1 MSVTA
6 NIDPRAT
13 GPTGFDPAELAKR
26 SLANERF
33 GFTLFMSLC
42 VHAVLILGVGF
53 TFYEQINTS
62 LSLDVTLAQCASNA
76 APEEADFLAQANQEG
91 SGSLDEL
98 ARPSTPFESRFNA
111 DEIQDVA
118 AMEAVATQSIT
129 EQDILSSEESD
140 QMLSSAEASPENL
153 RNQEFQGTSQESLEQ
168 TLASLQA
175 QLDIHR
181 EAYAQRPR
189 KYTIS
194 SASTRVARDAA
205 YLDAWRRKIEAIGN
219 FNYPQQA
226 SSNGIYGQLRLLV
239 ALFPDGRVSEVRILS
254 SSGHTILDDAAIRI
268 VQLAAPFDPFP
279 TEMREEV
286 DILEIVRTWQFHQSN
301 TFTSN

>member
-1 MSVTA
+1 LSISA
-6 NIDPRAT
+6 DIDPI
-13 GPTGFDPAELAKR
+13 ELSNQ

-53 TFYEQINTS
+53 TFYEQLNS
-62 LSLDVTLAQCASNA
+62 PSSLDLTLAQYESSQ
-76 APEEADFLAQANQEG
+76 APENPDFLAQANQEG
-91 SGSLDEL
+91 SGSQDEL
-98 ARPSTPFESRFNA
+98 ARPSTPFESRFNT
-111 DEIQDVA
+111 DTIQEVA
-118 AMEAVATQSIT
+118 ALET
-129 EQDILSSEESD
+129 ETALNNSERNILTSSDSNSRLNSEEEVLNTP
-140 QMLSSAEASPENL
+140 Q
-153 RNQEFQGTSQESLEQ
+153 NQNFQGTSQNSLEQ

-194 SASTRVARDAA
+194 SASTQQARDAL
-205 YLDAWRRKIEAIGN
+205 YLDGWRRKIEAVGN
-219 FNYPQQA
+219 FNYPRQA
-226 SSNGIYGQLRLLV
+226 SEAGIYGQLRLLV
-239 ALFPDGRVSEVRILS
+239 SLFPDGQVSEVRILS
-254 SSGHTILDDAAIRI
+254 SSGYSILDDAAIRI
-268 VQLAAPFDPFP
+268 MQLAAPFDPFP
-279 TEMREEV
+279 ADMREEV

>member
-1 MSVTA
+1 LSISA
-6 NIDPRAT
+6 DIDPIEIANQ
-13 GPTGFDPAELAKR
+13 
-26 SLANERF
+26 SIANERF

-53 TFYEQINTS
+53 TFYEQIHNP
-62 LSLDVTLAQCASNA
+62 LSLDVTLAQYESNE
-76 APEEADFLAQANQEG
+76 APDNPDFLAQANQEG

-98 ARPSTPFESRFNA
+98 VRPSSPFESRFNA
-111 DEIQDVA
+111 DEIQEVA
-118 AMEAVATQSIT
+118 ALET
-129 EQDILSSEESD
+129 ESFLNNLERDILTSNEADERLNTEEESLD
-140 QMLSSAEASPENL
+140 TPQ
-153 RNQEFQGTSQESLEQ
+153 NQDFQGTSQNSLEQ

-194 SASTRVARDAA
+194 SASTRQARDAL
-205 YLDAWRRKIEAIGN
+205 YLDGWRRKIEAIGN
-219 FNYPQQA
+219 LNYPQQA
-226 SSNGIYGQLRLLV
+226 SAAGIYGQLRLLV

-254 SSGHTILDDAAIRI
+254 SSGQVVLDDAAIRI

-279 TEMREEV
+279 QDMREEV

>member
-1 MSVTA
+1 MSISA
-6 NIDPRAT
+6 DIDPI
-13 GPTGFDPAELAKR
+13 ELSNQ

-33 GFTLFMSLC
+33 VFTLFMSLC

-53 TFYEQINTS
+53 TFYEQLNSPSS
-62 LSLDVTLAQCASNA
+62 LEVTLAKYESSQ
-76 APEEADFLAQANQEG
+76 APENPDFLAQANQEG
-91 SGSLDEL
+91 SGSQDEL

-111 DEIQDVA
+111 DTIQEVA
-118 AMEAVATQSIT
+118 AIETETALNNSERSILTSSDSNSRLNT
-129 EQDILSSEESD
+129 EEEVLNTP
-140 QMLSSAEASPENL
+140 Q
-153 RNQEFQGTSQESLEQ
+153 NQNFQGTSQNSLEQ

-194 SASTRVARDAA
+194 SASTQQARDAL
-205 YLDAWRRKIEAIGN
+205 YLDGWRRKIEAVGN
-219 FNYPQQA
+219 FNYPRQA
-226 SSNGIYGQLRLLV
+226 SEAGIYGQLRLLV
-239 ALFPDGRVSEVRILS
+239 ALFPDGQVSEVRILS
-254 SSGHTILDDAAIRI
+254 SSGYSILDDAAIRI

-279 TEMREEV
+279 ADMREEV

>member
-1 MSVTA
+1 MSISTD
-6 NIDPRAT
+6 IDPIEFANQ
-13 GPTGFDPAELAKR
+13 

-42 VHAVLILGVGF
+42 AHAVLILGVGF
-53 TFYEQINTS
+53 TFYEQLNTPSS
-62 LSLDVTLAQCASNA
+62 LEVTLAQYESDE
-76 APEEADFLAQANQEG
+76 APENADFLAQANQEG
-91 SGSLDEL
+91 SGSQDEL
-98 ARPSTPFESRFNA
+98 ARPSSPFESRFNA
-111 DEIQDVA
+111 DVIQEVAAFETETVLNNSEREILTSIDSNSRLNAEEEIQN
-118 AMEAVATQSIT
+118 TPQS
-129 EQDILSSEESD
+129 QD
-140 QMLSSAEASPENL
+140 
-153 RNQEFQGTSQESLEQ
+153 FQGTAQNSLDQ

-194 SASTRVARDAA
+194 SASTQQARDAL
-205 YLDAWRRKIEAIGN
+205 YLDGWRRKIEAVGN

-226 SSNGIYGQLRLLV
+226 SAAGIYGQLRLMV

-254 SSGHTILDDAAIRI
+254 TSGQTVLDDAAIRI

-279 TEMREEV
+279 ADMREDV

>member
-1 MSVTA
+1 MSISA
-6 NIDPRAT
+6 DIDPI
-13 GPTGFDPAELAKR
+13 ELANQ

-53 TFYEQINTS
+53 TFYEQINNSSS
-62 LSLDVTLAQCASNA
+62 LEITLAQYESNQ
-76 APEEADFLAQANQEG
+76 APENADFLAQANQEG
-91 SGSLDEL
+91 SGSQNEL
-98 ARPSTPFESRFNA
+98 ARPSSPFESRFNA
-111 DEIQDVA
+111 DVIQEVA
-118 AMEAVATQSIT
+118 ALETEAVLNNSEREILTSTDSNSRLNTDEEILNTPQN
-129 EQDILSSEESD
+129 QD
-140 QMLSSAEASPENL
+140 
-153 RNQEFQGTSQESLEQ
+153 FQGTSQDSLEQ

-194 SASTRVARDAA
+194 SASTRQARDAL
-205 YLDAWRRKIEAIGN
+205 YLDGWRRKIEAVGN

-226 SSNGIYGQLRLLV
+226 SADGIYGQLRLLV
-239 ALFPDGRVSEVRILS
+239 ALFPDGQVSEVRILS
-254 SSGHTILDDAAIRI
+254 SSGYSILDDAAIRI
-268 VQLAAPFDPFP
+268 VRLAAPFDPFP
-279 TEMREEV
+279 PDMREEV

>member
-6 NIDPRAT
+6 NIDLREI
-13 GPTGFDPAELAKR
+13 GPSGFDPKELANQ

-62 LSLDVTLAQCASNA
+62 LSLDVTLAQYESNE

-98 ARPSTPFESRFNA
+98 ALPSTPFESRFNA
-111 DEIQDVA
+111 DEIQEVA
-118 AMEAVATQSIT
+118 AIEAMATQSSPEQEIIT
-129 EQDILSSEESD
+129 TSDSDRILNSAEES
-140 QMLSSAEASPENL
+140 LENAQ
-153 RNQEFQGTSQESLEQ
+153 NQDFQGTSQNSLEQ

-194 SASTRVARDAA
+194 SASTRLARDAE

-226 SSNGIYGQLRLLV
+226 SSSGIYGQLRLMV
-239 ALFPDGRVSEVRILS
+239 ALFPDGRVSEVKILS
-254 SSGHTILDDAAIRI
+254 SSGHAILDDAAIRI
-268 VQLAAPFDPFP
+268 VQLAAPFDAFP
-279 TEMREEV
+279 PSMREEV

>member
-1 MSVTA
+1 LSISTD
-6 NIDPRAT
+6 IDPI
-13 GPTGFDPAELAKR
+13 ELANQ

-42 VHAVLILGVGF
+42 AHAVLILGVGF
-53 TFYEQINTS
+53 TFYEQLNTPM
-62 LSLDVTLAQCASNA
+62 SLDVTLAQYESNE
-76 APEEADFLAQANQEG
+76 APEDADFLAQSNQIG
-91 SGSLDEL
+91 SGSQDEL
-98 ARPSTPFESRFNA
+98 ARPSSPFESRFNA
-111 DEIQDVA
+111 DVIQEVA
-118 AMEAVATQSIT
+118 ALETKAAINNT
-129 EQDILSSEESD
+129 EREILTSTDAIERLNTED
-140 QMLSSAEASPENL
+140 EIINTPEN
-153 RNQEFQGTSQESLEQ
+153 QDFQGTSQNSLEQ

-181 EAYAQRPR
+181 EAYAQLPR

-194 SASTRVARDAA
+194 SASTQQARDAL
-205 YLDAWRRKIEAIGN
+205 YLDGWRRKIEAVGN

-226 SSNGIYGQLRLLV
+226 SAAGIYGQLRLLV

-254 SSGHTILDDAAIRI
+254 SSGHAILDDAAIRI
-268 VQLAAPFDPFP
+268 VQLAAPFDAFP
-279 TEMREEV
+279 PEMREDV

>member
-1 MSVTA
+1 LSIATD
-6 NIDPRAT
+6 IDPI
-13 GPTGFDPAELAKR
+13 ELANQ

-42 VHAVLILGVGF
+42 AHAVLILGVGF
-53 TFYEQINTS
+53 TFYEQLNTP
-62 LSLDVTLAQCASNA
+62 LSLDVTLAQYESNE
-76 APEEADFLAQANQEG
+76 APEDPDFLAQSNQIG
-91 SGSLDEL
+91 SGSQDEL
-98 ARPSTPFESRFNA
+98 ARPSSPFESVFNS
-111 DEIQDVA
+111 DVIQEVA
-118 AMEAVATQSIT
+118 ALETEAAINNT
-129 EQDILSSEESD
+129 EREILTSTDAIDRLNTEDEVINT
-140 QMLSSAEASPENL
+140 PEN
-153 RNQEFQGTSQESLEQ
+153 QDFQGTSQNSLEQ

-194 SASTRVARDAA
+194 SASTQQARDAL
-205 YLDAWRRKIEAIGN
+205 YLDGWRRKIEAVGN

-226 SSNGIYGQLRLLV
+226 SAAGIYGQLRLMV
-239 ALFPDGRVSEVRILS
+239 ALFPDGRVSEVKILS
-254 SSGHTILDDAAIRI
+254 SSGHAVLDDAAIRI

-279 TEMREEV
+279 PEMREEV

>member
-1 MSVTA
+1 MSISA
-6 NIDPRAT
+6 DIDPI
-13 GPTGFDPAELAKR
+13 ESSYQ

-53 TFYEQINTS
+53 TFYEQLNS
-62 LSLDVTLAQCASNA
+62 SSSFDVTLAQYESNQ
-76 APEEADFLAQANQEG
+76 APDNPDFLAQANQEG
-91 SGSLDEL
+91 SGSQDEL
-98 ARPSTPFESRFNA
+98 ARPSSPFESRFNA
-111 DEIQDVA
+111 DTIQEVA
-118 AMEAVATQSIT
+118 ALETESALNNSERELLTSTDSNSLLNTEEAFLNTPQN
-129 EQDILSSEESD
+129 QD
-140 QMLSSAEASPENL
+140 
-153 RNQEFQGTSQESLEQ
+153 FQGTAQNSLEQ
-168 TLASLQA
+168 TLASLQT

-194 SASTRVARDAA
+194 SASTRQARDAL
-205 YLDAWRRKIEAIGN
+205 YLDGWRRKIEAVGN

-226 SSNGIYGQLRLLV
+226 SAAGIYGQLRLLV
-239 ALFPDGRVSEVRILS
+239 ALFPDGQVSEVRILS
-254 SSGHTILDDAAIRI
+254 SSGYSILDDAAIRI

-279 TEMREEV
+279 PDIREEI

>member
-1 MSVTA
+1 MSIS
-6 NIDPRAT
+6 NDIDAI
-13 GPTGFDPAELAKR
+13 ELTNQ

-53 TFYEQINTS
+53 TFYEQLSSPSS
-62 LSLDVTLAQCASNA
+62 LEVTLAQYESNQ
-76 APEEADFLAQANQEG
+76 APENADFLAQSNQEG
-91 SGSLDEL
+91 SGSQDEL
-98 ARPSTPFESRFNA
+98 ARPSSPFESRFDA
-111 DEIQDVA
+111 DVIQEVA
-118 AMEAVATQSIT
+118 ALETEASLNNSDR
-129 EQDILSSEESD
+129 EILTSSESNARINTE
-140 QMLSSAEASPENL
+140 EAFIDTP
-153 RNQEFQGTSQESLEQ
+153 QTQDFQGTSQNSLEQ

-194 SASTRVARDAA
+194 SASTQQARDAL
-205 YLDAWRRKIEAIGN
+205 YLDGWRRKIEAVGN

-226 SSNGIYGQLRLLV
+226 SAAGIYGQLRLLV
-239 ALFPDGRVSEVRILS
+239 ALFPDGQVSEVRILS
-254 SSGHTILDDAAIRI
+254 SSGYSILDDAAIRI
-268 VQLAAPFDPFP
+268 FRLAAPFDPFP
-279 TEMREEV
+279 SDMREEI

>member
-1 MSVTA
+1 MAISA
-6 NIDPRAT
+6 EIDPI
-13 GPTGFDPAELAKR
+13 ELANQ

-53 TFYEQINTS
+53 TFYEQLNSPT
-62 LSLDVTLAQCASNA
+62 SLDVTLAQYESNE
-76 APEEADFLAQANQEG
+76 APESPDFLAQANQEG
-91 SGSLDEL
+91 SGSEEEL
-98 ARPSTPFESRFNA
+98 ARPSSPFESRFNA
-111 DEIQDVA
+111 DVIQEVA
-118 AMEAVATQSIT
+118 ALET
-129 EQDILSSEESD
+129 ESVLSNQEREILT
-140 QMLSSAEASPENL
+140 SSASNTLINTENEILETPEN
-153 RNQEFQGTSQESLEQ
+153 QDFQGTSQSSLEQ

-189 KYTIS
+189 RYTIS
-194 SASTRVARDAA
+194 SASTQQARDAL
-205 YLDAWRRKIEAIGN
+205 YLDGWRRKIEAVGN

-226 SSNGIYGQLRLLV
+226 SAEGIYGQLRLMV
-239 ALFPDGRVSEVRILS
+239 ALFPDGRVSEIRILS
-254 SSGHTILDDAAIRI
+254 SSGYSILDDAAIRI

-279 TEMREEV
+279 PEMREDI

>member
-1 MSVTA
+1 LSISTD
-6 NIDPRAT
+6 IDPI
-13 GPTGFDPAELAKR
+13 ELANQ

-42 VHAVLILGVGF
+42 IHAVLILGVGF
-53 TFYEQINTS
+53 TFYEQLNNS
-62 LSLDVTLAQCASNA
+62 SSLDITLAQYASDQ
-76 APEEADFLAQANQEG
+76 APENADFLAQANQEG
-91 SGSLDEL
+91 SGSQDEL
-98 ARPSTPFESRFNA
+98 ARPSSPFESRFNTDIIQEVA
-111 DEIQDVA
+111 ALETAAVINNSEREILTSTESNSRLNTEDEILNTPQNQD
-118 AMEAVATQSIT
+118 
-129 EQDILSSEESD
+129 
-140 QMLSSAEASPENL
+140 
-153 RNQEFQGTSQESLEQ
+153 FQGTSQNSLEQ

-194 SASTRVARDAA
+194 SASTQQARDAL
-205 YLDAWRRKIEAIGN
+205 YLDGWRRKIEAVGN

-226 SSNGIYGQLRLLV
+226 SAAGIYGQLRLMV
-239 ALFPDGRVSEVRILS
+239 ALFPDGQVSEVRILS
-254 SSGHTILDDAAIRI
+254 SSGQTVLDDAAIRI

-279 TEMREEV
+279 PDMREEV

>member
-1 MSVTA
+1 MSISTD
-6 NIDPRAT
+6 IDPIE
-13 GPTGFDPAELAKR
+13 FSNQ

-53 TFYEQINTS
+53 TFYEQLNTS
-62 LSLDVTLAQCASNA
+62 SSLDVTLAQYESNQ
-76 APEEADFLAQANQEG
+76 APDNPDFLAQANQEG
-91 SGSLDEL
+91 SGSQDEL

-111 DEIQDVA
+111 DTIQEVA
-118 AMEAVATQSIT
+118 ALETETALNTSERELLTSADSNSRLNTEEAFLNTPQ
-129 EQDILSSEESD
+129 
-140 QMLSSAEASPENL
+140 
-153 RNQEFQGTSQESLEQ
+153 NQNFQGTAQNSLDQ

-194 SASTRVARDAA
+194 SASTRQARDAL
-205 YLDAWRRKIEAIGN
+205 YLDGWRRKIEAVGN

-226 SSNGIYGQLRLLV
+226 SAAGIYGQLRLLV
-239 ALFPDGRVSEVRILS
+239 ALFPDGQVSEVRILS
-254 SSGHTILDDAAIRI
+254 SSGYSILDDAAIRI

-279 TEMREEV
+279 PDMREEI

>member
-1 MSVTA
+1 MSISTD
-6 NIDPRAT
+6 IDPI
-13 GPTGFDPAELAKR
+13 ELDDQ

-53 TFYEQINTS
+53 TFYEQLNMS
-62 LSLDVTLAQCASNA
+62 SSLDVTLAQYESNQ
-76 APEEADFLAQANQEG
+76 APENADFLAQANQEG
-91 SGSLDEL
+91 SGSQDEL
-98 ARPSTPFESRFNA
+98 ARPSSPFESRFNA
-111 DEIQDVA
+111 EVIQEVA
-118 AMEAVATQSIT
+118 ALETDAVFNNSEQEILTST
-129 EQDILSSEESD
+129 ESNFRLNTEEEILNTPHNQDC
-140 QMLSSAEASPENL
+140 
-153 RNQEFQGTSQESLEQ
+153 QGTSQDPLEQ

-194 SASTRVARDAA
+194 SASTRQARDAL
-205 YLDAWRRKIEAIGN
+205 YLDGWRRKIEAIGN

-226 SSNGIYGQLRLLV
+226 SVNGIYGQLRLLV
-239 ALFPDGRVSEVRILS
+239 ALFPDGQVSEVRILS
-254 SSGHTILDDAAIRI
+254 TSGYSILDDAAILI

-279 TEMREEV
+279 PDMLDEV

-301 TFTSN
+301 TFASN

>member
-1 MSVTA
+1 LSISTD
-6 NIDPRAT
+6 IDPIEFANQ
-13 GPTGFDPAELAKR
+13 

-42 VHAVLILGVGF
+42 AHAVLILGVGF
-53 TFYEQINTS
+53 TFYEQLNTPSS
-62 LSLDVTLAQCASNA
+62 LEVTLAQYESDE
-76 APEEADFLAQANQEG
+76 APENADFLAQANQEG
-91 SGSLDEL
+91 SGSQDEL
-98 ARPSTPFESRFNA
+98 ARPSSPFESRFNA
-111 DEIQDVA
+111 DVIQEVAAFETETVLNNSEREILTSIDSNSRLNAEEEIQN
-118 AMEAVATQSIT
+118 TPQS
-129 EQDILSSEESD
+129 QD
-140 QMLSSAEASPENL
+140 
-153 RNQEFQGTSQESLEQ
+153 FQGTAQNSLDQ

-194 SASTRVARDAA
+194 SASTQQARDAL
-205 YLDAWRRKIEAIGN
+205 YLDGWRRKIEAVGN

-226 SSNGIYGQLRLLV
+226 SAAGIYGQLRLMV

-254 SSGHTILDDAAIRI
+254 TSGQTVLDDAAIRI

-279 TEMREEV
+279 ADMREDV

>member
-1 MSVTA
+1 LSISA
-6 NIDPRAT
+6 DIDPI
-13 GPTGFDPAELAKR
+13 ELSNQ

-53 TFYEQINTS
+53 TFYEQLNS
-62 LSLDVTLAQCASNA
+62 PSSLDLTLAQYESSQ
-76 APEEADFLAQANQEG
+76 APENPDFLAQANQEG
-91 SGSLDEL
+91 SGSQDEL
-98 ARPSTPFESRFNA
+98 ARPSTPFESRFNT
-111 DEIQDVA
+111 DTIQEVA
-118 AMEAVATQSIT
+118 ALET
-129 EQDILSSEESD
+129 ETALNNSERNILTSSDSNSRLNSEEEVLNTP
-140 QMLSSAEASPENL
+140 Q
-153 RNQEFQGTSQESLEQ
+153 NQNFQGTSQNSLEQ

-194 SASTRVARDAA
+194 SASTQQARDAL
-205 YLDAWRRKIEAIGN
+205 YLDGWRRKIEAVGN
-219 FNYPQQA
+219 FNYPRQA
-226 SSNGIYGQLRLLV
+226 SEAGIYGQLRLLV
-239 ALFPDGRVSEVRILS
+239 SLFPDGQVSEVRILS
-254 SSGHTILDDAAIRI
+254 SSGYSILDDAAIRI
-268 VQLAAPFDPFP
+268 MQLAAPFDPFP
-279 TEMREEV
+279 ADMREKV

>member
-1 MSVTA
+1 LSISTD
-6 NIDPRAT
+6 IDPI
-13 GPTGFDPAELAKR
+13 ELANQ

-53 TFYEQINTS
+53 TFYEQLNMS
-62 LSLDVTLAQCASNA
+62 SSLDVTLAQYESTQT
-76 APEEADFLAQANQEG
+76 PENADFLAQANQEG
-91 SGSLDEL
+91 SGSQDEL
-98 ARPSTPFESRFNA
+98 ARPSSPFESRFNA
-111 DEIQDVA
+111 NIIQEVA
-118 AMEAVATQSIT
+118 ALETEAVFNNSEREILAST
-129 EQDILSSEESD
+129 ESNSRLNTEEEILNTPLNQD
-140 QMLSSAEASPENL
+140 
-153 RNQEFQGTSQESLEQ
+153 FQGTSQDSLEQ
-168 TLASLQA
+168 ALASLQA

-194 SASTRVARDAA
+194 SASTRQARDAL
-205 YLDAWRRKIEAIGN
+205 YLDSWRRKIEAVGN

-226 SSNGIYGQLRLLV
+226 SVDGIYGQLRLLV
-239 ALFPDGRVSEVRILS
+239 ALFPDGQVSEVRILS
-254 SSGHTILDDAAIRI
+254 SSGHSILDDAAISI

-279 TEMREEV
+279 PNMLKEV
-286 DILEIVRTWQFHQSN
+286 DILEIARTWQFHQSN

>member
-1 MSVTA
+1 MSISTE
-6 NIDPRAT
+6 IDPI
-13 GPTGFDPAELAKR
+13 ELANQ

-42 VHAVLILGVGF
+42 AHAVLILGVGF
-53 TFYEQINTS
+53 TFYEQLNSPTN
-62 LSLDVTLAQCASNA
+62 LDVTLAQYESNE
-76 APEEADFLAQANQEG
+76 APEEADFLAQANQVG
-91 SGSLDEL
+91 SGSQDDL
-98 ARPSTPFESRFNA
+98 ARPSTPFESLFNS
-111 DEIQDVA
+111 DVIQEVA
-118 AMEAVATQSIT
+118 ALET
-129 EQDILSSEESD
+129 ETVVNNTEREILTSTASNTRLNTEDELLNTPEQQD
-140 QMLSSAEASPENL
+140 
-153 RNQEFQGTSQESLEQ
+153 FQGTSQNSLDQ

-194 SASTRVARDAA
+194 SASTQKARDAL
-205 YLDAWRRKIEAIGN
+205 YLDGWRRKIEAVGN

-226 SSNGIYGQLRLLV
+226 SAEGIYGQLRLMV
-239 ALFPDGRVSEVRILS
+239 AIFPDGRVSEVRILS
-254 SSGHTILDDAAIRI
+254 SSGHTVLDDAAIRI

-279 TEMREEV
+279 ADMREEV

>member
-1 MSVTA
+1 MSISTD
-6 NIDPRAT
+6 IDPI
-13 GPTGFDPAELAKR
+13 ELANQ

-42 VHAVLILGVGF
+42 AHAVLILGVGF
-53 TFYEQINTS
+53 TFYEQLNTP
-62 LSLDVTLAQCASNA
+62 LSLDVTLAQYASNE
-76 APEEADFLAQANQEG
+76 APEDADFLAQSNQIG
-91 SGSLDEL
+91 SGSQDEL
-98 ARPSTPFESRFNA
+98 ARPSSPFESRFNA
-111 DEIQDVA
+111 DVIQEVA
-118 AMEAVATQSIT
+118 ALETEAAINNT
-129 EQDILSSEESD
+129 EREILTSPDANDRLNTEDEIINT
-140 QMLSSAEASPENL
+140 PEN
-153 RNQEFQGTSQESLEQ
+153 QDFQGTSQNSLEQ

-194 SASTRVARDAA
+194 SASTRQARDAL
-205 YLDAWRRKIEAIGN
+205 YLDGWRRKIEAVGN

-226 SSNGIYGQLRLLV
+226 SAAGIYGQLRLLV

-254 SSGHTILDDAAIRI
+254 SSGHAILDDAAIRI

-279 TEMREEV
+279 PEMREEV

>member
-1 MSVTA
+1 MSISTD
-6 NIDPRAT
+6 IDPI
-13 GPTGFDPAELAKR
+13 ELANQ

-53 TFYEQINTS
+53 TFYEQLNTPS
-62 LSLDVTLAQCASNA
+62 SLDVTLAQYESNE
-76 APEEADFLAQANQEG
+76 APENADFLAQANQEG
-91 SGSLDEL
+91 SGSLNEL
-98 ARPSTPFESRFNA
+98 ARPSSPFESLFNA
-111 DEIQDVA
+111 DVIQEVA
-118 AMEAVATQSIT
+118 ALETEAIISNA
-129 EQDILSSEESD
+129 EREILTSSESNSRLNTEDEMLNTPQD
-140 QMLSSAEASPENL
+140 QD
-153 RNQEFQGTSQESLEQ
+153 FQGTSQNSLDQ

-194 SASTRVARDAA
+194 SASTQQARDAL
-205 YLDAWRRKIEAIGN
+205 YLDGWRRKIEAVGN

-226 SSNGIYGQLRLLV
+226 SDAGIYGQLRLLV
-239 ALFPDGRVSEVRILS
+239 AVFPDGRVSEVRILS
-254 SSGHTILDDAAIRI
+254 SSGQKVLDDAAIRI

-279 TEMREEV
+279 AEMRKDV

>member
-1 MSVTA
+1 MSISA
-6 NIDPRAT
+6 DIDPI
-13 GPTGFDPAELAKR
+13 ESNNQ

-53 TFYEQINTS
+53 TFYEQLNS
-62 LSLDVTLAQCASNA
+62 SSSLDVTLAQYESNQ
-76 APEEADFLAQANQEG
+76 APDNPDFLAQANQEG
-91 SGSLDEL
+91 SGSQDEL
-98 ARPSTPFESRFNA
+98 ARPSSPFESRFNA
-111 DEIQDVA
+111 DTIQEVA
-118 AMEAVATQSIT
+118 ALET
-129 EQDILSSEESD
+129 ESALNNSERELLTSTDSNSLLNTEETFLNTPQNQD
-140 QMLSSAEASPENL
+140 
-153 RNQEFQGTSQESLEQ
+153 FQGTAQNSLEQ

-194 SASTRVARDAA
+194 SASTRQARDAL
-205 YLDAWRRKIEAIGN
+205 YLDGWRRKIEAVGN

-226 SSNGIYGQLRLLV
+226 SAAGIYGQLRLLV
-239 ALFPDGRVSEVRILS
+239 ALFPDGQVSEVRILS
-254 SSGHTILDDAAIRI
+254 SSGYSILDDAAIRI

-279 TEMREEV
+279 PDMREEI